1 MMEMC
6 IAMIMVMSSYFSIG
20 KGFIIHHDNHGGIG
34 DINGDTVYIL
44 LLDRTRLHQVDGG
57 YDGGGYVY
65 GDD

>member
-1 MMEMC
+1 MLCE
-6 IAMIMVMSSYFSIG
+6 ILG
-20 KGFIIHHDNHGGIG
+20 QHGGIG